1 MIKIIKNG
9 RDPSHE
15 IYVTTCDE
23 CGCEFI
29 FSESDT
35 EKEFFDPDFDDIYC
49 YIYSIKCPCCGETCL
64 MDNLEKY
71 RGKRGKINE

>member
-9 RDPSHE
+9 RDPSRE
-15 IYVTTCDE
+15 MYVTTCTE

-35 EKEFFDPDFDDIYC
+35 EKIGCIEYDIYC
-49 YIYSIKCPCCGETCL
+49 YIYFIKCPFCGETCL

-71 RGKRGKINE
+71 RGKRGEINE

>member
-9 RDPSHE
+9 IDPSRKM
-15 IYVTTCDE
+15 YVTTCDE

-35 EKEFFDPDFDDIYC
+35 EKSCIEDDIYC
-49 YIYSIKCPCCGETCL
+49 YIYFIKCPFCGETCL

-71 RGKRGKINE
+71 RGKRGGINE

>member
-15 IYVTTCDE
+15 MYVTTCDN
-23 CGCEFI
+23 CDCEFM
-29 FSESDT
+29 FSKSDT
-35 EKEFFDPDFDDIYC
+35 EKSC
-49 YIYSIKCPCCGETCL
+49 YVYSIKCPCCGETCL

-71 RGKRGKINE
+71 RGKRGEINKTNRLED

>member
-9 RDPSHE
+9 IDPNHE
-15 IYVTTCDE
+15 MYVKTCDN

-29 FSESDT
+29 FSKSDT
-35 EKEFFDPDFDDIYC
+35 EKNC
-49 YIYSIKCPCCGETCL
+49 YIYFIKCPCCGETCL

-71 RGKRGKINE
+71 RGKRGEINE